1 MESLGFCKETLCIM
15 SIFLK
20 LITPEKT
27 LFDEVVDSLTCST
40 TLGQITVLPNHLPFV
55 AELVADEL
63 IVRQGKDEHILHAG
77 GGFIQVFPGSK
88 VVILADAAERVT
100 EIDVARAEEAAV
112 RAKDVL
118 EKSQMSDREYAAT
131 SALLDRNLARLK
143 IVRKHAHRRSS
154 PITSEGVLEE

>member
-1 MESLGFCKETLCIM
+1 LADGCLWL
-15 SIFLK
+15 FLVDGD
-20 LITPEKT
+20 LR
-27 LFDEVVDSLTCST
+27 VV
-40 TLGQITVLPNHLPFV
+40 
-55 AELVADEL
+55 
-63 IVRQGKDEHILHAG
+63 VRQEVYVQLFAG